1 MVYVMRLDE
10 WVFYTFHS
18 MRITSIKLI
27 MEVRMYKESGHGL
40 SVFILLVGACYV
52 LDQLVRWYFQF

>member
-1 MVYVMRLDE
+1 MNG
-10 WVFYTFHS
+10 FYTSHS

-27 MEVRMYKESGHGL
+27 MEVRMYKESGNGL
-40 SVFILLVGACYV
+40 SVFILLVGACYF